1 MSKYLLAAFFC
12 VGVLAIIQVHEPE
25 IDYQH
30 KHLLENH
37 YNDYEECKCA

>member
-12 VGVLAIIQVHEPE
+12 VGVLAIIQVYEPP

-30 KHLLENH
+30 NHLMEDY
-37 YNDYEECKCA
+37 YNEECKCA